1 MIGSYPTPVGGTG
14 AEALESVIAQADG
27 AVELLAGSPSD
38 VLIIRDE
45 AMVARWVSP
54 SVTKFLG
61 WSPSDLLGTDPIR
74 LTHPDDVG
82 RLRALRSEVQGG
94 AAAPGVVVRKQASDG
109 SWRWTSITSHPL
121 HDTHGRAIGAALHL
135 RAVDDLVASQREAE
149 KAGQRLRAVLDVLL
163 DPTATFSAVRDT
175 DGALV
180 DLRLMFANE
189 AALSYWNRPLADLAG
204 RGLLEFSPT
213 PPERSVLARYFRT
226 VETGEP
232 TFLDDFSFQSDGG
245 GRRFDVRAV
254 RLGDGIALTWR
265 DVTDRSTLLNRVSAS
280 ERHYR
285 LLAENASDVVAHVV
299 DDRYVWV
306 SPSLTRILGWSVSDW
321 IGQPTTRFTDRADD
335 DVVRGARSKL
345 LRGETASIRRRV
357 QDAAGVWHWVDATAH
372 TYRDEEGRANGYTV
386 SLRIVDREMEIAAEL
401 QRRARYD
408 DLTGVLK
415 REEAIA
421 RLTALGSER
430 RRPGGLPAVLFLD
443 VDEFKLVNDT
453 YGHLAGD
460 ALLAELAVRIR
471 ECVRLDDVIARMGG
485 DEFLVIL
492 EGIHDRQDVL
502 RIAETIRASA
512 ARPIVNGGTT
522 VHATVSIG
530 VTLSEAVE
538 TADAVIARADDAMY
552 RAKRHGRNQVV
563 ALWDLAGQ

>member
-1 MIGSYPTPVGGTG
+1 MTGSQTTTVGLTG
-14 AEALESVIAQADG
+14 AEALDSVIARADG

-54 SVTKFLG
+54 SITEFLG
-61 WSPSDLLGTDPIR
+61 WSPADLVGTDPIR

-82 RLRALRSEVQGG
+82 RLRELRSSVQEG
-94 AAAPGVVVRKQASDG
+94 ADTPGVVVRKQARDG

-121 HDTHGRAIGAALHL
+121 YDMQGRAIGAALHL

-149 KAGQRLRAVLDVLL
+149 RAGQRLRAVLDVLL
-163 DPTATFSAVRDT
+163 DPTATFSAVRDP

-180 DLRLMFANE
+180 DLRLQFANE
-189 AALSYWNRPLADLAG
+189 AALAYWGLPLADLVG

-226 VETGEP
+226 VDTGEP

-245 GRRFDVRAV
+245 GRRSDVRAV
-254 RLGDGIALTWR
+254 RLGDGLALTWR
-265 DVTDRSTLLNRVSAS
+265 DVTDRSMMLNRVSAS

-285 LLAENASDVVAHVV
+285 LLAENSSDVVAHVV

-335 DVVRGARSKL
+335 DAASEARAGL
-345 LRGETASIRRRV
+345 QRGETASIRRRV
-357 QDAAGVWHWVDATAH
+357 QDAAGAWHWVDATAH

-421 RLTALGSER
+421 RLTALGSQR

-443 VDEFKLVNDT
+443 VDEFKQVNDT

-460 ALLAELAVRIR
+460 ALLTELAVRIR
-471 ECVRLDDVIARMGG
+471 QCVRHNDVIARMGG

-492 EGIHDRQDVL
+492 EGIHDVQDVA
-502 RIAETIRASA
+502 RIAENIRASA
-512 ARPIVNGGTT
+512 ARPIVTGGHT
-522 VHATVSIG
+522 VHATASIG
-530 VTLSEAVE
+530 ITLSELGE
-538 TADAVIARADDAMY
+538 DADAVIARADDAMY

-563 ALWDLAGQ
+563 ALWD